1 MKILIVEDNL
11 HDLELILNRLKK
23 CSFAWSYEHCDN
35 EKEFKELLKKEQFD
49 FIICDY
55 NLPSFNCIQA
65 LKIARANIE
74 DIPFFIV
81 SGFIG
86 EDQAVELIVENGA
99 TDYISKNNL
108 SRLSHS
114 IARELENLKARRELK
129 KNRLEHERS
138 LMLLKAINDITTSLL
153 NTDSLSEISNTI
165 TEKIMTHFDFEDCVI
180 YSFDDQTNLLK
191 QIAAIGP
198 KKNPD
203 SSINNAI
210 TLKLGEGIVGSVA
223 KTLQPEIVN
232 DLSNDS
238 RYVVDI
244 ESNNSEITVP
254 ILLNDELI
262 GIIDSEHEEKGFY
275 TQQHLQDL
283 QTVAGVIAT
292 KFKAGLELEKS
303 QKAALKLKQS
313 EMQLRQISENIETA
327 VFRYTINPEGEG
339 KFLFVST
346 KTEEIF
352 EVTAS
357 DALEDDSLIWN
368 LIHEK
373 DKDWVSRVYC
383 EAIEAEANFNLE
395 FRIITP
401 SGKLKWI
408 ETAGSITKLENGS
421 VISDT
426 LNKDITDR
434 VLASKKIE
442 ENESLLRSLTN
453 NIPGVIIRHSI
464 TEGIENP
471 SIEFI
476 SEGCLEIY
484 EISRD
489 EILKDNSKLKE
500 IIYPEDLEAMA
511 PTIEKSAREMADWN
525 FTYRIKT
532 KSGKVK
538 YLQGNGTPQ
547 RIHSENK
554 MIWDTVILDITNQKE
569 TEIQL
574 TETNNSLKKAHKV
587 GELGNWSLDLKTNK
601 IDWSEQLYDI
611 YDRDNEQGPPDFE
624 GFLDYHDLTDSNMEN
639 LIKSIQSGQPYDVDL
654 KLITKQGVSKY
665 IRAIGSPEKNNTGEV
680 IRYTGLAQDIT
691 RRLELQKKVQNSQF
705 TLDTAI
711 KGANLGVWDA
721 NIRDQTSIMNDR
733 WYEMLGYD
741 PQEID
746 DPYGFFFTRI
756 HPEDSDL
763 ILNEIGLI
771 EAGEKDNF
779 EIIIRVKC
787 KCGEYR
793 TILDKGTALE
803 YDDEGRLIRMI
814 GTHLDITEQEE
825 LRIKIENSL
834 QEKTLLLS
842 EIHHRVKNNL
852 AIVTGLLSLQ
862 HLGSDDEKLKT
873 VLSETAQRIKSIAQV
888 HELLY
893 NTDSFTNIPFDK
905 YLHTLTSSIS
915 QTLDSKNGVINL
927 DIDKNLEI
935 NINQAIPLGLL
946 LNELITNSFKYAF
959 DSTSK
964 NNLIHFSLIFKDDT
978 YYAKYYDSGAGFDK
992 AKLNNLSSLGSLL
1005 IDTLLQQLEADFS
1018 IETES
1023 GYHIEFSFKE
1033 ILSGSHSNF

>member
-55 NLPSFNCIQA
+55 NLPSFSCIQA
-65 LKIARANIE
+65 LKIARSNIA

-99 TDYISKNNL
+99 TDFISKNNL
-108 SRLSHS
+108 SRLSYS
-114 IARELENLKARRELK
+114 ITRERKNLDARRELK

-138 LMLLKAINDITTSLL
+138 LKLLEAINDITTSLL
-153 NTDSLSEISNTI
+153 DIHSLTDIANAI
-165 TEKIMTHFDFEDCVI
+165 TKKIMTHFDFEDCVI

-210 TLKLGEGIVGSVA
+210 TLKLGEGIVGNVA
-223 KTLQPEIVN
+223 KTLKSEIVN
-232 DLSNDS
+232 DLSIDS

-275 TQQHLQDL
+275 TEQHLQDL

-303 QKAALKLKQS
+303 KKTALKLKQS

-327 VFRYTINPEGEG
+327 VFRYALSPTGEG

-352 EVTAS
+352 EVSAT
-357 DALEDDSLIWN
+357 DALEDDSLIWD

-373 DKDWVSRVYC
+373 DRDWVSRVYC

-395 FRIITP
+395 YRIITP

-408 ETAGSITKLENGS
+408 ETAGSISKLENGS

-434 VLASKKIE
+434 VLVTKKIE

-464 TEGIENP
+464 TEGVENP
-471 SIEFI
+471 FIEFI

-484 EISRD
+484 ELSRD
-489 EILKDNSKLKE
+489 EILQDNSKLKE
-500 IIYPEDLEAMA
+500 IIYSEDLEAMA
-511 PTIEKSAREMADWN
+511 PMIEKSANEMSDWN

-532 KSGKVK
+532 KSGKIK

-554 MIWDTVILDITNQKE
+554 VIWDSVILDITNQKE

-587 GELGNWSLDLKTNK
+587 GELGNWSLDLKTNR
-601 IDWSEQLYDI
+601 IHWSEQLYDI
-611 YDRDNEQGPPDFE
+611 YDRDKELGPPDFE
-624 GFLDYHDLTDSNMEN
+624 EFLSYHEVFDINMKN
-639 LIKSIQSGQPYDVDL
+639 LLEAIQAGRPYDVDL
-654 KLITKQGVSKY
+654 KLNTKKGISKY
-665 IRAIGSPEKNNTGEV
+665 IRAIGSPEKNSTGEV
-680 IRYTGLAQDIT
+680 IRFTGLAQDIT

-721 NIRDQTSIMNDR
+721 NIRDQTGIMNDR

-741 PQEID
+741 PREID
-746 DPYGFFFTRI
+746 DPYSFFFSRV
-756 HPEDSDL
+756 HPDDSEL
-763 ILNEIGLI
+763 ILNEIELI
-771 EAGEKDNF
+771 EAGKQDSF
-779 EIIIRVKC
+779 EVTVRAKS
-787 KCGEYR
+787 KCGEFR

-803 YDDEGRLIRMI
+803 YDENGRVIRMI

-862 HLGSDDEKLKT
+862 STGSDDEKLKA
-873 VLSETAQRIKSIAQV
+873 VLGETAQRIKSIAQV

-905 YLHTLTSSIS
+905 YVQTLTNSIS
-915 QTLDSKNGVINL
+915 QTLDSENGVINL
-927 DIDKNLEI
+927 EIDKNLEI

-959 DSTSK
+959 ESTRK
-964 NNLIHFSLIFKDDT
+964 DNLIHFSLIFKNDT

-992 AKLNNLSSLGSLL
+992 AKLKNPSSLGSLL
-1005 IDTLLQQLEADFS
+1005 IDTLLLQLEADYK
-1018 IETES
+1018 IKTES
-1023 GYHIEFSFKE
+1023 GFQINFSFKE

>member
-11 HDLELILNRLKK
+11 HDLELILTRLKK
-23 CSFAWSYEHCDN
+23 CSFAWDYEHCDN
-35 EKEFKELLKKEQFD
+35 EKDFNELLKKESFD

-55 NLPSFNCIQA
+55 NLPSFDCIQA
-65 LKIARANIE
+65 LKMARITIK

-86 EDQAVELIVENGA
+86 EDQAVDLIVENGA

-114 IARELENLKARRELK
+114 ITRELENLKARRELK
-129 KNRLEHERS
+129 KNRLKHERS

-153 NTDSLSEISNTI
+153 NTDSLSEIANTI

-203 SSINNAI
+203 CSINNAI

-223 KTLQPEIVN
+223 KKLKSEIVN

-303 QKAALKLKQS
+303 QKTALKLKQS

-327 VFRYTINPEGEG
+327 VFRYTLSPSGEG
-339 KFLFVST
+339 NFLFVSP

-352 EVTAS
+352 EVSAN
-357 DALEDDSLIWN
+357 DALEDDSLIWD

-373 DKDWVSRVYC
+373 DRDWVSRVYC
-383 EAIEAEANFNLE
+383 EAIEAEANYNLE

-401 SGKLKWI
+401 SGKLKWV
-408 ETAGSITKLENGS
+408 ETAGTITKLENGS
-421 VISDT
+421 IISDT
-426 LNKDITDR
+426 LNKDITER
-434 VLASKKIE
+434 VLVSKKIE

-464 TEGIENP
+464 TEGVENP
-471 SIEFI
+471 SIEYI

-484 EISRD
+484 ELSRD
-489 EILKDNSKLKE
+489 EILQDNSKLKE
-500 IIYPEDLEAMA
+500 IIYSEDLEAMV
-511 PTIEKSAREMADWN
+511 PTIEKSANEMSDWN

-532 KSGKVK
+532 KSGKIK

-547 RIHSENK
+547 RIHSESK
-554 MIWDTVILDITNQKE
+554 VIWDTVILDITNQKE

-587 GELGNWSLDLKTNK
+587 GELGNWSLDIKTNT
-601 IDWSEQLYDI
+601 IEWSEQLYDI
-611 YDRDNEQGPPDFE
+611 YDRDRELGPPDFE
-624 GFLDYHDLTDSNMEN
+624 GFLSYHEVSDINMKN
-639 LIKSIQSGQPYDVDL
+639 LLEAIQSGCPYDVDL
-654 KLITKQGVSKY
+654 KLITKKGKNKY
-665 IRAIGSPEKNNTGEV
+665 IRAIGSPEKNGSEEV
-680 IRYTGLAQDIT
+680 IRFTGLAQDIT
-691 RRLELQKKVQNSQF
+691 SRLELQKKLENSEF

-721 NIRDQTSIMNDR
+721 NIRDQTGIMNDR
-733 WYEMLGYD
+733 WYEMLGYA
-741 PQEID
+741 PQEIE
-746 DPYGFFFTRI
+746 DPYSFFFSRV
-756 HPEDSDL
+756 HPDDSEL
-763 ILNEIGLI
+763 ILNEIELI
-771 EAGEKDNF
+771 EAGRQDSF
-779 EIIIRVKC
+779 EVTVRAKS

-803 YDDEGRLIRMI
+803 YDENGRVIRMI

-834 QEKTLLLS
+834 KEKTLLLS

-852 AIVTGLLSLQ
+852 AIVTGLISLQ
-862 HLGSDDEKLKT
+862 SIGSDDEELKS
-873 VLSETAQRIKSIAQV
+873 VLDETARRIQSIAQV

-905 YLHTLTSSIS
+905 YVQTLTNSIS
-915 QTLDSKNGVINL
+915 ETLDSKNGAINL
-927 DIDKNLEI
+927 EIDKNLEI

-959 DSTSK
+959 DSTCK
-964 NNLIHFSLIFKDDT
+964 ANLIHFSLFFKDDT

-992 AKLNNLSSLGSLL
+992 AKLKNSSSLGSLL
-1005 IDTLLQQLEADFS
+1005 IDTLLQQLEADYM
-1018 IETES
+1018 IKTAS
-1023 GYHIEFSFKE
+1023 GFQIEFSFKE
-1033 ILSGSHSNF
+1033 ILSGAHSNF